1 MMTKKE
7 SWFECNREE
16 ILWNIINSF
25 LAGLLVF
32 FGAFT
37 TGNISKTSIIIALMT
52 AFIVIITKFKDYWL
66 TQEREIKTLEYKQ
79 TIGLFNFF

>member
-1 MMTKKE
+1 MAKKE
-7 SWFECNREE
+7 SWFECNKEE
-16 ILWNIINSF
+16 IYWNIINSL

-37 TGNISKTSIIIALMT
+37 TGNVNKTSIIIALMT
-52 AFIVIITKFKDYWL
+52 ALIVIITKFKDYWL
-66 TQEREIKTLEYKQ
+66 TQEQEIKTLEYER